1 MIGAGTQRGA
11 LIDEPRKARENPP
24 GSGEFHKGQ
33 NTAEEHV
40 MPQKLKDID
49 IEEVSLVNLA
59 ANRKKFCILKG
70 ETMDKL
76 LEILKAMGIV
86 PTPEEIEKIK
96 RLPAATATSLEAAL
110 PNISKYADDMPE
122 AVLEAVKTIAK
133 AAVMSGPEDEGGE
146 ADPTIEKVGARLSKA
161 TKEELLKLKAALVKA
176 SKEAGEI
183 VDLLL
188 ADGSEDAKKYA
199 GLDAKALL
207 AKLQKA
213 DAAEAAEAAALAKA
227 KDKPAPDPR
236 DEKIEALTA
245 RLEKLEKARG
255 TKTGIKGQDTEAE
268 VTEKGDKPLWPS
280 LTIGTPRE

>member
-11 LIDEPRKARENPP
+11 LIDEPRGARENPP
-24 GSGEFHKGQ
+24 VSGGFHKGQ
-33 NTAEEHV
+33 NTAEEHI

-96 RLPAATATSLEAAL
+96 RLPAATATSLEGAL

-122 AVLEAVKTIAK
+122 AVLEALKTIAK
-133 AAVMSGPEDEGGE
+133 AAVMSGPEGEGGE
-146 ADPTIEKVGARLSKA
+146 PELTIEKIGARLSKA
-161 TKEELLKLKAALVKA
+161 TKDELTKLKTACKNA
-176 SKEAGEI
+176 ETI
-183 VDLLL
+183 VDALL

-199 GLDAKALL
+199 GLDAKTLIT
-207 AKLQKA
+207 KLQKA
-213 DAAEAAEAAALAKA
+213 DATEAAEAEAVAKA
-227 KDKPAPDPR
+227 KETPAPDPK
-236 DEKIEALTA
+236 DAKISDLTA

-255 TKTGIKGQDTEAE
+255 PKTGIKGQETDAE
-268 VTEKGDKPLWPS
+268 TTEKADKPFWPS
-280 LTIGTPRE
+280 LTIGTPRA